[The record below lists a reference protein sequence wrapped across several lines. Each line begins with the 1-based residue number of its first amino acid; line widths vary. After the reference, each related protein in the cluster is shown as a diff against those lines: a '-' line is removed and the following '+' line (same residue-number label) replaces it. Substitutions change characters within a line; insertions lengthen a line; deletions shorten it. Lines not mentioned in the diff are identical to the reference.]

1 MPVTTSYPGIY
12 IEELP
17 SAAHTITAAPTSV
30 AVFVGYTH
38 PFKTATFGKAIQ
50 IFNFTDY
57 ERWFGGLY
65 VNSRLDNS
73 VAYAVNQ
80 FFLNGGSVAY
90 VVGLQPSLWK
100 AGSLL
105 GPFPAATATIGTANL
120 KFTALEPVED
130 TRPMMVL
137 ITNVL
142 TSVKKPATAQMADIQ
157 VSFGT
162 RVETF
167 RGVDLG
173 FDPITDKDD
182 PGFIENR
189 FNKAS
194 TLVRVSPSGSYGLT
208 FPAPASPPVAT
219 TLTVT
224 LDPAATTFSA
234 SDFAPVFQQDSS
246 LDKVDIFNLLVLPGI
261 ADSGIWSQA
270 LAFCERKRAFLIM
283 DPPPGR
289 SADGFAGLPLVQD
302 DVDTL
307 PKSPNGAIY
316 FPYLQSLDPLT
327 GDAISLPPSGSVAG
341 IYARTDN
348 ARGVWKA
355 PAGLETTVLNTTG
368 VVEEGR
374 MTDLRQGVLNPKGVN
389 CLRTF
394 PGVGTVVFGARTLVT
409 QNPAFEQW
417 RYVPVRRMALF
428 IEQTLNSN
436 LGWVVF
442 EPNDEPL
449 WLAIRTS
456 IEGFMLS
463 LFRQGA
469 FQGEKP
475 SQAFQVKCDSSTTLQ
490 TDIDN
495 GVVNIIVAF
504 RPLKPAEF
512 VVIKIAQ
519 LAGQV
524 QS

>member
-1 MPVTTSYPGIY
+1 MPVTPSYPGIY

-17 SAAHTITAAPTSV
+17 NSAHTITAAPTSI

-38 PFKTATFGKAIQ
+38 PFKTQTFGKAIE

-65 VNSRLDNS
+65 VNDRLDNN
-73 VAYAVNQ
+73 VAYAVQQ
-80 FFLNGGSVAY
+80 FFLNGGSIAW
-90 VVGLQPSLWK
+90 VVGLQPSFWDGTG
-100 AGSLL
+100 ANQGA
-105 GPFPAATATIGTANL
+105 FTAATATIATANIV
-120 KFTALEPVED
+120 FTAREPTD
-130 TRPMMVL
+130 SQRTMRVL
-137 ITNVL
+137 IGNVKP
-142 TSVKKPATAQMADIQ
+142 SAKQPATAQMGDIQ
-157 VSFGT
+157 VSYGT
-162 RVETF
+162 QVETF

-173 FDPITDKDD
+173 ITDTAD
-182 PGFIENR
+182 PGFVENR
-189 FNKAS
+189 INKAS
-194 TLVRVSPSGSYGLT
+194 SLVQIAPSGSYGLT
-208 FPAPASPPVAT
+208 FPAPAVPPVPVA
-219 TLTVT
+219 LTVS
-224 LDPAATTFSA
+224 PAPNPAFTTFSP

-246 LDKVDIFNLLVLPGI
+246 LDKLDIFNLLILPGV
-261 ADSGIWSQA
+261 ADAGIWSQA
-270 LAFCERKRAFLIM
+270 LAFCEKKRAFFIM

-289 SADGFAGLPLVQD
+289 SADGVGNLPLVQD
-302 DVDTL
+302 DVDVI
-307 PKSPNGAIY
+307 PKSANGALY
-316 FPYLQSLDPLT
+316 FPYLLSPDPLT
-327 GDAISLPPSGSVAG
+327 GNQVRLPPSGFVAG

-348 ARGVWKA
+348 NRGVWKA
-355 PAGLETTVLNTTG
+355 PAGLETTVLNTAG

-394 PGVGTVVFGARTLVT
+394 AGVGTVVFGARTLVT
-409 QNPAFEQW
+409 QNPAFQQW

-428 IEQTLNSN
+428 IEQTLFAN

-456 IEGFMLS
+456 IDGFMLS

-469 FQGEKP
+469 FQGDKP
-475 SQAFQVKCDSSTTLQ
+475 SQAFQVKCDSSTTTQ

-495 GVVNIIVAF
+495 GIVNIIVAF

-512 VVIKIAQ
+512 VIIKIAQ